1 MRLAI
6 LDYGHSLGNRL
17 LFHFIAFAS
26 RQPVPGIVKLMKYR
40 ADFFGK
46 PMSALAQRAMRGPS
60 AWSVGDRELMAA
72 VIAQANACRYCV
84 AAHSAV
90 AALAYHDDEA
100 RVAAVLANPVAAPI
114 AEPLRATL
122 SMLTKLTHTHHV
134 TAEDMSMLLTAG
146 ASRAHIEDA
155 LAVSFAFNIINRLA
169 DAFAFPIPDAEAF
182 AASARF
188 LLSRGYR

>member
-1 MRLAI
+1 MRLAS

-17 LFHFIAFAS
+17 LFRFIGLAS
-26 RQPVPGIVKLMKYR
+26 RQPVPGIVKLVKYR
-40 ADFFGK
+40 ANFFGE

-60 AWSVGDRELMAA
+60 VWSVGDRELMAA

-90 AALAYHDDEA
+90 AALAYHDEA
-100 RVAAVLANPVAAPI
+100 RVAAVLSNPEAAPI
-114 AEPLRATL
+114 AEPLRTTL
-122 SMLTKLTHTHHV
+122 SMLTKLAHAHHV
-134 TAEDMSMLLTAG
+134 DAGDMRMLFAAG

-155 LAVSFAFNIINRLA
+155 LAVGFAFNIINRLA
-169 DAFAFPIPDAEAF
+169 DAFEFPIPDAKAF

-188 LLSRGYR
+188 LLTRGYR